1 MKVALGSDHRGFK
14 IKEEVKEFLKS
25 RKIDFLDQG
34 TFSQESCDYPD
45 FGKKAVQIVVDGN
58 ADFAILI
65 CGSGIGMSV
74 VANKFKGI
82 RGALCI
88 NSKMAAL
95 AREHNNAN
103 VLIIAANFTTQDEL
117 KDILESWFTSKFQGG
132 RHGQRI
138 AKIAELE

>member
-14 IKEEVKEFLKS
+14 TKEEVKEFLKS

-34 TFSQESCDYPD
+34 TFNQESCDYPD
-45 FGKKAVQIVVDGN
+45 FGKKAVRLVADGN
-58 ADFAILI
+58 ADFAILM
-65 CGSGIGMSV
+65 CGSGIGMSI

-103 VLIIAANFTTQDEL
+103 VLIIAANFTTQDVL
-117 KDILESWFTSKFQGG
+117 KEILESWFVSKFQGG